1 MLIKAG
7 MIVLVGT
14 LLGRLLGF
22 IRETQI
28 AAVFGAGQVAE
39 AAIIT
44 LTLPDLL
51 MNIFLGGAFSYAII
65 PEFIGLTGADAR
77 RLHTQMSMLMGLVF
91 VIIALLIG
99 QFSANILAIF
109 NQHHLSVEL
118 TKQTQ
123 KAISISAWLMPLIAL
138 AGVTTAYLQANS
150 RYLAGAFSTSI
161 YNGAL
166 VVSLISLIGANL
178 ETQGLLILS
187 LAMICGGL
195 LRSLVLWL
203 GTLQINALG
212 KPEKARAWLVHTSL
226 LKSYFFALIGGAALM
241 MLPLVGRVFAGQ
253 YGEGALAQFNYA
265 SKLIELPL
273 GVVITVI
280 SVVLL
285 PALSQA
291 FVSEQSE
298 DGAGNVEEWHA
309 LLMRSLRL
317 SLLLSLIIMLPCIWF
332 ASALVH
338 MAFDW
343 GKMDATSLAGIES
356 LLEIGFLLLLVQG
369 VISITSAALASARS
383 TGTLVW
389 SGLAG
394 LLVFIVGGVL
404 SNEYGQLKALM
415 CAMVA
420 AYSVVLI
427 LQCCTLSVRHQFR
440 WSVFLF
446 DRCLWYPV
454 IAVLSVSVILAGIY
468 SRFELNHWQG
478 LVLVIL
484 SGLVMSF
491 AVLMTSPEIKHVVIT
506 KLKR

>member
-65 PEFIGLTGADAR
+65 PEFINLTGANAR
-77 RLHTQMSMLMGLVF
+77 RLHVQMSVLMGLVF
-91 VIIALLIG
+91 VFIAFVIG
-99 QFSANILAIF
+99 QFSTGILAIF

-118 TKQTQ
+118 AEQTQ
-123 KAISISAWLMPLIAL
+123 KAISLSAWLMPLIAL
-138 AGVTTAYLQANS
+138 AGVTTAYLQANNK
-150 RYLAGAFSTSI
+150 YLASAFSTSI
-161 YNGAL
+161 YNGTL
-166 VVSLISLIGANL
+166 IVSLIGLIGANL
-178 ETQGLLILS
+178 ENRGLLILS
-187 LAMICGGL
+187 LAMISGGL
-195 LRSLVLWL
+195 LRSLILWW
-203 GTLQINALG
+203 GSIRVKAIG
-212 KPEKARAWLVHTSL
+212 KSVKPRGWLIHVSL

-241 MLPLVGRVFAGQ
+241 MLPLIGRIFAGQ

-280 SVVLL
+280 SVVVL

-291 FVSEQSE
+291 FISDRSEGGVE
-298 DGAGNVEEWHA
+298 NAEEWQA

-317 SLLLSLIIMLPCIWF
+317 SLLVSLIIMLPCIWF
-332 ASALVH
+332 ASALAH
-338 MAFDW
+338 IAFDW
-343 GKMDATSLAGIES
+343 GKMDASSLAGIES
-356 LLEIGFLLLLVQG
+356 LLGVGFLLLLVQG

-394 LLVFIVGGVL
+394 LLVFILGGVL
-404 SNEYGQLKALM
+404 SNEYGQLKTLM
-415 CAMVA
+415 CAMVS
-420 AYSVVLI
+420 AYGVVLV
-427 LQCCTLSVRHQFR
+427 LQCCTLSVRHRVR

-446 DRCLWYPV
+446 DGCLWYPV
-454 IAVLSVSVILAGIY
+454 IAVLSTFTILAGIY
-468 SRFELNHWQG
+468 SRFEVNHWQG
-478 LVLVIL
+478 LMLVVL
-484 SGLVMSF
+484 SGLVMSCV
-491 AVLMTSPEIKHVVIT
+491 VLMASPEIKRVVIS
-506 KLKR
+506 KLNR